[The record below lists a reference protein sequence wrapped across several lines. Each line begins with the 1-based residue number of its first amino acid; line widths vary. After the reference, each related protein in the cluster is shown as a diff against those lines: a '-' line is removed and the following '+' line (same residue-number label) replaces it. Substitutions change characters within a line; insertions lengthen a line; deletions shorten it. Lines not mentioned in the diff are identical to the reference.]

1 MKDIFLFSFF
11 ILSGIIGVHAQ
22 EICDNGID
30 DDGDGRIDCV
40 DLDCDCNNCSEK
52 QTDIWYFGHNSGL
65 DFSTGSPQSITGG
78 QVNTGEGCA
87 TMSDANGNLL
97 FYTDGRTVWNRNHV
111 VMTNGGGLMGHPS
124 STQSAVTVPHPTDPA
139 LYYVFTVDYS
149 GGSRGLRYSIVD
161 LSLSGGLGSITTKN
175 ILLMSNTT
183 EKIGVV
189 RHCNN
194 RDFWILGHEYNSNR
208 FFVYELTTTGL
219 NTTPNIQSIGMSHN
233 GGTANKLGYM
243 KPSPDGTKLAC
254 AIFFLNTVNLF
265 DFDNF
270 TGLLSNPLNI
280 TTSLLQGAYG
290 IEFSRDAQILYATAL
305 EPVGKLLQ
313 FDLSSNNAA
322 TITASAFTLAQYTAR
337 YEYGALQ
344 MASNGIIYVARR
356 NVTNNPVRTHLS
368 SVNNPSVLG
377 VGANFQD
384 VTISLLPGG
393 SGLSLP
399 TFVQGYDY
407 ATTVKIDSITTSGLD
422 TLCITTGLSTF
433 GLKGN
438 YESCALDTILWQHK
452 GVNLFDSSTDT
463 SITLNISNVGHD
475 TIIAEVK
482 TFCKSTFDTLIVP
495 TIVCPVILLNT
506 ELLSYK
512 VEKQNDKAFIYWEA
526 PVPNDYTRADIERSA
541 DASRFEKI
549 TSSLVLS
556 SNAYLDGMPLN
567 GDNYYR
573 LKLYKI
579 DGSYDYTLV
588 KHLKFKEEK
597 ATLTTIPNPFLNNF
611 TVKINSNREDKIEVV
626 QLSNLLGQVVYYK
639 ETEKISMHQL
649 PISNLPSGA
658 YWVSVKV
665 GEKWIKKKVI
675 KQ

>member
-1 MKDIFLFSFF
+1 MKDVFFFAFF
-11 ILSGIIGVHAQ
+11 ILSGIIQVYAQ
-22 EICDNGID
+22 EVCDNGID

-40 DLDCDCNNCSEK
+40 DLDCDCNNCSEQ
-52 QTDIWYFGHNSGL
+52 QTNIWYFGHNSGL

-124 STQSAVTVPHPTDPA
+124 STQSAVTVPDPTNPA

-161 LSLSGGLGSITTKN
+161 LSLSAGLGSVTTKN

-208 FFVYELTTTGL
+208 FFVFALTDAGL

-233 GGTANKLGYM
+233 GGIANKLGYM

-265 DFDNF
+265 DFDNS
-270 TGLLSNPLNI
+270 TGILSNSLNI
-280 TTSLLQGAYG
+280 TDPLLRGAYG

-305 EPVGKLLQ
+305 EPFGKLLQ

-322 TITASAFTLAQYTAR
+322 TILASAVTLAQHPVR
-337 YEYGALQ
+337 YEYGSLQ
-344 MASNGIIYVARR
+344 MASNGIIYVSRR
-356 NVTNNPVRTHLS
+356 NVSGNPVRTHLS
-368 SVNNPSVLG
+368 SINNPSVLG
-377 VGANFQD
+377 IGAGFQD
-384 VTISLLPGG
+384 VAISLLPGG
-393 SGLSLP
+393 SNLSLP

-407 ATTVKIDSITTSGLD
+407 ATTVEIDSITTTALD
-422 TLCITTGLSTF
+422 TLCTTSGLSTF

-438 YESCALDTILWQHK
+438 YESCALDTILWQHM
-452 GVNLFDSSTDT
+452 GANLFDSSTDS

-482 TFCKSTFDTLIVP
+482 TFCKSIFDTLVVP
-495 TIVCPVILLNT
+495 TIVCPPPVLLNAD
-506 ELLSYK
+506 LLYYRL
-512 VEKQNDKAFIYWEA
+512 EKQNKKALITWRVS
-526 PVPNDYTRADIERSA
+526 VPNDYVRVDVERSS
-541 DASRFEKI
+541 DAYIFEKI
-549 TSSLVLS
+549 TFSLALNITS
-556 SNAYLDGMPLN
+556 YLDASPLN

-573 LKLYKI
+573 LKLYKT
-579 DGSYDYTLV
+579 DGSYDYTIV
-588 KHLKFKEEK
+588 KHLDFKEEE
-597 ATLTTIPNPFLNNF
+597 AILTTIPNPFLNDF
-611 TVKINSNREDKIEVV
+611 TIKVNENKEIEIV
-626 QLSNLLGQVVYYK
+626 QLTNLLGQVVYHQK
-639 ETEKISMHQL
+639 TQKTSTHQL
-649 PISNLPSGA
+649 STSNLPKGT
-658 YWVSVKV
+658 YWLSVKI
-665 GEKWIKKKVI
+665 GEKWIKKKVV